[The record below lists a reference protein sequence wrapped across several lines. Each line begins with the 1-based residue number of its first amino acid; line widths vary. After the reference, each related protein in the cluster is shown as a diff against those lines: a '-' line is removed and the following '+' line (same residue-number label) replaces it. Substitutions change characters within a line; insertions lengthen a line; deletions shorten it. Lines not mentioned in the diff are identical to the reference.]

1 MDRDRLKLKLTGFL
15 QGAEST
21 VVTIWA
27 QLTWR

>member
-1 MDRDRLKLKLTGFL
+1 MDRDRLKLTGFL

-27 QLTWR
+27 QLIWR